1 MPGRVCASQNT
12 QIGNW
17 PVDPTPFEDVVR
29 MHDFQGPSV
38 LARARLSALSPNSV
52 CLRGKGALA
61 ALRTLSS
68 LALRAFDPR
77 SLLCFV
83 DLTKALVLM
92 SPKCSW
98 MRVLRRGGNHD
109 NAFL

>member
-17 PVDPTPFEDVVR
+17 PVDPTPFEDVAR

-52 CLRGKGALA
+52 CEAKERLPRSALF
-61 ALRTLSS
+61 

-77 SLLCFV
+77 SLLC
-83 DLTKALVLM
+83 
-92 SPKCSW
+92 
-98 MRVLRRGGNHD
+98 
-109 NAFL
+109 